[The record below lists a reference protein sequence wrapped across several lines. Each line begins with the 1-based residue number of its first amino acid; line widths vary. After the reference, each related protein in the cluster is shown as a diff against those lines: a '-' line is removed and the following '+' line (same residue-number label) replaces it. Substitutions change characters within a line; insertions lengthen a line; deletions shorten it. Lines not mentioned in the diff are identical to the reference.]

1 MHVCVFYEYMYV
13 CACVCTCVCV
23 CMCVCA
29 WVRVNNL
36 IINLILLR
44 KENKIL
50 TLHSLTTAA
59 AAAATAAAAAV
70 DSFCVRA

>member
-1 MHVCVFYEYMYV
+1 VGVY
-13 CACVCTCVCV
+13 
-23 CMCVCA
+23 
-29 WVRVNNL
+29 NL

-59 AAAATAAAAAV
+59 AATPAAAAAAAAAAAV
-70 DSFCVRA
+70 DSFCVHA